1 MNRYKLTIEYDGKN
15 FNGWQKQKNMKT
27 VQGIIEESLFKF
39 SGKKITIY
47 GAGRTDTGVHAS
59 GQVAHFD
66 IKESGLEDKN
76 SKLGKLTMGVNFYL
90 SRLSDNR
97 VSILETK
104 KVTDEFHSRFSA
116 KGRKYK
122 YSILNRRTSSPL
134 LKDKTWRIPIPLDVQ
149 LMKNAT
155 KHLIGKHDFTAFRS
169 VDCQANSP
177 VKTID
182 NITIKKDGEL
192 IEIYVEAKSFL
203 MNHVRIIAGTLVDI
217 GLLKK
222 TEEDILTALKTKDKK
237 FSGPTAPASA
247 LVLQEVIY

>member
-1 MNRYKLTIEYDGKN
+1 MNRYKLTIEYDGKT

-134 LKDKTWRIPIPLDVQ
+134 LKDKTWRIPLP
-149 LMKNAT
+149 
-155 KHLIGKHDFTAFRS
+155 
-169 VDCQANSP
+169 
-177 VKTID
+177 
-182 NITIKKDGEL
+182 
-192 IEIYVEAKSFL
+192 
-203 MNHVRIIAGTLVDI
+203 
-217 GLLKK
+217 
-222 TEEDILTALKTKDKK
+222 
-237 FSGPTAPASA
+237 
-247 LVLQEVIY
+247 

>member
-122 YSILNRRTSSPL
+122 YSILDVSLEKLTQQKEKVSREIFDFCNLSWNKEILNFYNR
-134 LKDKTWRIPIPLDVQ
+134 KDL
-149 LMKNAT
+149 
-155 KHLIGKHDFTAFRS
+155 F
-169 VDCQANSP
+169 
-177 VKTID
+177 VKTLS
-182 NITIKKDGEL
+182 G
-192 IEIYVEAKSFL
+192 SQ
-203 MNHVRIIAGTLVDI
+203 VRQKIFYY
-217 GLLKK
+217 
-222 TEEDILTALKTKDKK
+222 EDKK
-237 FSGPTAPASA
+237 YKPY
-247 LVLQEVIY
+247 IYLLNKYQKKYSWIKI